1 MRTGKATYW
10 QLTSLQAFWPGL
22 QVWNFN
28 NIFLLSNNVLF
39 SNERKKWS
47 RHFSSNLVIY
57 LEQVL
62 IGDISAANSSHREF
76 FFVWEKFG
84 VLPERYATV
93 YFLMPLNLVFCR
105 ILIGKWFM
113 WNSCF
118 ILITACILTLYFK
131 NSYFLFVLF
140 FGLLGYVIEC
150 LYVHKGIFWT
160 EKCYILLR
168 NITHCVLNLLNLLFI
183 FIRQLKVWKSGII
196 YLLHV

>member
-1 MRTGKATYW
+1 M
-10 QLTSLQAFWPGL
+10 
-22 QVWNFN
+22 
-28 NIFLLSNNVLF
+28 I
-39 SNERKKWS
+39 
-47 RHFSSNLVIY
+47 IY
-57 LEQVL
+57 LKQVL
-62 IGDISAANSSHREF
+62 IGDISAANSTHREF

-93 YFLMPLNLVFCR
+93 YFLMPLNLVFFR
-105 ILIGKWFM
+105 ILIDKWFM

-131 NSYFLFVLF
+131 NSYFLFMLF